1 MTTPFHF
8 PSLVW
13 GESIA
18 IYLFL
23 LGISAGSTMMVI
35 LLKRSG
41 LIGGEVSQN
50 YLIKINAFLAPITVI
65 CGLTL
70 LIFHLARPWTFWKLM
85 FHYSHTSIMSC
96 GVMLFQGYF
105 ITLTLWLLNIYQ
117 NQVKYL
123 IQQRF
128 PSLMTFTNFAYRI
141 IGYIQGI
148 VEFLLLLIAIAL
160 GAYTGFLLSALI
172 SYPMLNNPV
181 LPVLFLA
188 SGMSSGIASLT
199 LCALFF
205 TKTNPQDPQLVWLHK
220 IERFVLLTELFLLFA
235 YFFGLYLGGGQKTL
249 SFYTALGHGFWAQV
263 FWIGVVF
270 IGILLPLGLNQ
281 FSKPSLRHRKSFVY
295 LVAGSTLFGVLCL
308 RFFILYAGQMTLA

>member
-96 GVMLFQGYF
+96 G
-105 ITLTLWLLNIYQ
+105 
-117 NQVKYL
+117 
-123 IQQRF
+123 
-128 PSLMTFTNFAYRI
+128 
-141 IGYIQGI
+141 
-148 VEFLLLLIAIAL
+148 AI
-160 GAYTGFLLSALI
+160 LSQ
-172 SYPMLNNPV
+172 SQH
-181 LPVLFLA
+181 
-188 SGMSSGIASLT
+188 S
-199 LCALFF
+199 
-205 TKTNPQDPQLVWLHK
+205 
-220 IERFVLLTELFLLFA
+220 
-235 YFFGLYLGGGQKTL
+235 
-249 SFYTALGHGFWAQV
+249 
-263 FWIGVVF
+263 
-270 IGILLPLGLNQ
+270 
-281 FSKPSLRHRKSFVY
+281 
-295 LVAGSTLFGVLCL
+295 
-308 RFFILYAGQMTLA
+308 